1 MLGKRSTV
9 RLHQLRASGFSLIE
23 LIIGI
28 VVLAIAMLFISAI
41 LGPLFVRSI
50 EPWHQV
56 RAAELGNS
64 LMNEI
69 LARSFDE
76 NSSRGST
83 LLRCGDAG
91 AQACVATIPNCPA
104 NGMSATTEE
113 ASRDLYDDVDD
124 FHCLN
129 VNGSAVTTNLNPSL
143 QASYNQYQVQVAVSH
158 AGTSAGLAATQVKRI
173 DVLVTLPNSEVITF
187 TSYKGNW

>member
-1 MLGKRSTV
+1 MLGRTTFASHRSMKV
-9 RLHQLRASGFSLIE
+9 QGFSLIE

-28 VVLAIAMLFISAI
+28 VVLAVAMMFISAI

-69 LARSFDE
+69 MARSFDE

-91 AQACVATIPNCPA
+91 AQACIATVPTCPA
-104 NGMSATTEE
+104 NGMSVATEE

-129 VNGSAVTTNLNPSL
+129 LNGAAVTANLNPDL
-143 QASYNQYQVQVAVSH
+143 QASYSQYQLQVGVSL
-158 AGTSAGLAATQVKRI
+158 AGATVGLAATQVKRV
-173 DVLVTLPNSEVITF
+173 DVAVTLPNSEVITF

>member
-1 MLGKRSTV
+1 
-9 RLHQLRASGFSLIE
+9 
-23 LIIGI
+23 
-28 VVLAIAMLFISAI
+28 
-41 LGPLFVRSI
+41 
-50 EPWHQV
+50 
-56 RAAELGNS
+56 
-64 LMNEI
+64 
-69 LARSFDE
+69 
-76 NSSRGST
+76 
-83 LLRCGDAG
+83 
-91 AQACVATIPNCPA
+91 
-104 NGMSATTEE
+104 MSATTEE

-173 DVLVTLPNSEVITF
+173 DVLVTLPSSEVITF